1 MKGSWLPAALEK
13 GFSVIALSCKGRII
27 CVCFI
32 WKWASFTLN
41 KILLSTF
48 LTSICFPPHNGSE
61 QKLNCCRNGSL
72 SKEHLWTKGKVTRWA
87 ITQENTNQTSNHT
100 PGLCHWDSIIPFQD
114 FCLFFK
120 EENHIWLGL
129 SISIYVS
136 GCRGMLAKDKTSS
149 AHFPSVA
156 LCHSIKAGN
165 SSLCYW
171 VNLTLARIR
180 ERTPRVKHISLCQLF
195 SIRQQWHVAKW
206 PPSGSDMCWHHMVSK
221 SKQHGSISKGSEV
234 VG

>member
-87 ITQENTNQTSNHT
+87 ITQENTNQTSNH
-100 PGLCHWDSIIPFQD
+100 
-114 FCLFFK
+114 
-120 EENHIWLGL
+120 L

-165 SSLCYW
+165 SSLCY
-171 VNLTLARIR
+171 
-180 ERTPRVKHISLCQLF
+180 
-195 SIRQQWHVAKW
+195 
-206 PPSGSDMCWHHMVSK
+206 
-221 SKQHGSISKGSEV
+221 
-234 VG
+234 